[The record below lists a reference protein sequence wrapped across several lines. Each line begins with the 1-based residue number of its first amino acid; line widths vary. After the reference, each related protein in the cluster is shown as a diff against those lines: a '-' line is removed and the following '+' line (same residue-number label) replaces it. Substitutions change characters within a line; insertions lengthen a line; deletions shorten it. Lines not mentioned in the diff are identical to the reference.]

1 MDDTPLFRTRAR
13 IGDLAAGPHADVY
26 TGLVVDEARAVAE
39 VWRIPSAA
47 FEEAVCA
54 AAEKG
59 VTVRFH
65 DTDVSRTELEALAQ
79 RIGEDV
85 NRWDGAFQLREVGIV
100 ERGVVSVGVDD
111 PGTARPLIE
120 GAFGTVHLEVVRVH
134 EAALD

>member
-65 DTDVSRTELEALAQ
+65 DTDVSRTEWEALA
-79 RIGEDV
+79 
-85 NRWDGAFQLREVGIV
+85 
-100 ERGVVSVGVDD
+100 
-111 PGTARPLIE
+111 
-120 GAFGTVHLEVVRVH
+120 
-134 EAALD
+134 